1 MDTNKK
7 REIDKLIQLES
18 YMFFN
23 RMLQVAKNDDFSG
36 TYKYS
41 WNFFLFKKNKIYKFS
56 LIPSSG
62 D

>member
-41 WNFFLFKKNKIYKFS
+41 
-56 LIPSSG
+56 
-62 D
+62 